1 VLKIITSG
9 AFAAA
14 LEKILPLFSKKNNI
28 SYELTYGS
36 SFGDAKDSIP
46 SRIKNNEHFDIYFL
60 AEGAINR
67 HHEDG
72 ILDIK
77 TKYNIVSSDVGMA
90 VKEGSKSYDISSL
103 SSFKEALQK
112 ANSIGY
118 AASAS
123 GIYLENIVFPKIFS
137 DPDFIFKKSKKI
149 LSERV
154 GSVILRGDIEVGF
167 QQYSELL
174 PIKGIKIIGMLPN
187 EIRKSFIFGSAM
199 SNRSTSKYQT
209 TYKELLNFINLRE
222 NLKIIENTGVKLL

>member
-1 VLKIITSG
+1 MLKIITSG

-222 NLKIIENTGVKLL
+222 NLKIR

>member
-1 VLKIITSG
+1 LLKIITSG

-14 LEKILPLFSKKNNI
+14 LEKILPLFSKINHI

-46 SRIKNNEHFDIYFL
+46 SRIKNNEDFDIYFL
-60 AEGAINR
+60 AEEAINR
-67 HHEDG
+67 HHEEG

-77 TKYNIVSSDVGMA
+77 TKYNIVSSDIGMA
-90 VKEGSKSYDISSL
+90 IKEGSKSYDISSL
-103 SSFKEALQK
+103 NSFKKALKK

-123 GIYLENIVFPKIFS
+123 GIYLETIVFPKIFS
-137 DPDFIFKKSKKI
+137 DPYFIFQKSKKI

-154 GSVILRGDIEVGF
+154 GSVVSRGDIEIGF

-174 PIKGIKIIGMLPN
+174 PIKGIKILGMLPS

-199 SNRSTSKYQT
+199 SNNSDSIFEYDK
-209 TYKELLNFINLRE
+209 LLYFISLKE
-222 NLKIIENTGVKLL
+222 NLEIIEKTGVKLL

>member
-9 AFAAA
+9 VFASV
-14 LEKILPLFSKKNNI
+14 LEKILPLFAQKNNI
-28 SYELTYGS
+28 IYELSYGS
-36 SFGDAKDSIP
+36 SFGEAKDSIP

-67 HHEDG
+67 HHDEG

-77 TKYNIVSSDVGMA
+77 TKHNIVSSEIGVA
-90 VKEGSKSYDISSL
+90 VKNGSKLQDISSL
-103 SSFKEALQK
+103 KSFKETLISAK
-112 ANSIGY
+112 SIGY

-123 GIYLENIVFPKIFS
+123 GIYLANTVFPKIFN
-137 DPDFIFKKSKKI
+137 DPDLIFKKSKKI

-154 GSVILRGDIEVGF
+154 GSVIFRGDIEIGF

-174 PIKGIKIIGMLPN
+174 PIKGIKIIGMLPK

-199 SNRSTSKYQT
+199 SNNSTSGLIYRNLIK
-209 TYKELLNFINLRE
+209 FIKHDDTQKFIKNSG
-222 NLKIIENTGVKLL
+222 LKIL

>member
-14 LEKILPLFSKKNNI
+14 LEKILPLFAKKNNI
-28 SYELTYGS
+28 TYELSYGS
-36 SFGDAKDSIP
+36 SFGEAKDSIP
-46 SRIKNNEHFDIYFL
+46 SRIKNNEHFDIFFL

-67 HHEDG
+67 HHEEG

-77 TKYNIVSSDVGMA
+77 TKHNIASSDIGIA
-90 VKEGSKSYDISSL
+90 VKEGSKLYDISSL
-103 SSFKEALQK
+103 KSFKETLISVK
-112 ANSIGY
+112 SIGY

-123 GIYLENIVFPKIFS
+123 GIYLANTVFPKIFN
-137 DPDFIFKKSKKI
+137 DPDLIFKKSKKI

-154 GSVILRGDIEVGF
+154 GSIIFRGDIEIGF

-174 PIKGIKIIGMLPN
+174 PIKGIKIIGMLPR

-199 SNRSTSKYQT
+199 SNNSPSEPIYRNLI
-209 TYKELLNFINLRE
+209 EFIKHDDIQKFITNSG
-222 NLKIIENTGVKLL
+222 LKIL

>member
-1 VLKIITSG
+1 MLKIITSG

-28 SYELTYGS
+28 SYELAYGS
-36 SFGDAKDSIP
+36 SFGEAKDSIP
-46 SRIKNNEHFDIYFL
+46 TRIKNNEHFDIYFL

-67 HHEDG
+67 HQEEG

-77 TKYNIVSSDVGMA
+77 SKYNIVSSHIGMA

-103 SSFKEALQK
+103 NSFKESLK
-112 ANSIGY
+112 DANSIGY

-123 GIYLENIVFPKIFS
+123 GIYLETIVFPKIFS
-137 DPDFIFKKSKKI
+137 DPDFILKKSKKI

-154 GSVILRGDIEVGF
+154 GSVISRGDIEVGF

-174 PIKGIKIIGMLPN
+174 PINGIKILGMLPS
-187 EIRKSFIFGSAM
+187 EIRKPFIFGSAM
-199 SNRSTSKYQT
+199 SNSSDSHVAYEK
-209 TYKELLNFINLRE
+209 LLHFITLKE
-222 NLKIIENTGVKLL
+222 NLEIIEKTGLKIL

>member
-1 VLKIITSG
+1 MLKIITSG

-14 LEKILPLFSKKNNI
+14 LEKILPLFAQKSNI
-28 SYELTYGS
+28 TYELSYGS
-36 SFGDAKDSIP
+36 SFGEAKDSIP

-67 HHEDG
+67 HHEEG

-77 TKYNIVSSDVGMA
+77 TKYNIVSSEIGVA
-90 VKEGSKSYDISSL
+90 VKNGSKLYNISSL
-103 SSFKEALQK
+103 ESFKDTLISAK
-112 ANSIGY
+112 SIGY

-123 GIYLENIVFPKIFS
+123 GIYLANTVFPKIFN
-137 DPDFIFKKSKKI
+137 DPDVIFKKSKKI

-154 GSVILRGDIEVGF
+154 GSVIFRGDIEIGF

-174 PIKGIKIIGMLPN
+174 PIKGIKIIGMLPK

-199 SNRSTSKYQT
+199 SNNSKFEAIY
-209 TYKELLNFINLRE
+209 INLIE
-222 NLKIIENTGVKLL
+222 FIKHNDIQKIITKSGLKVL

>member
-1 VLKIITSG
+1 MLKIITSG

-14 LEKILPLFSKKNNI
+14 LEKILPVFSKINNI
-28 SYELTYGS
+28 SYELSYGS

-67 HHEDG
+67 QHEEG

-77 TKYNIVSSDVGMA
+77 TKYNIVSSDIGMA

-103 SSFKEALQK
+103 KSFKEALKK
-112 ANSIGY
+112 AYSIGY

-123 GIYLENIVFPKIFS
+123 GIYLETIVFPKIFS

-154 GSVILRGDIEVGF
+154 GSVISRGDIEVGF

-174 PIKGIKIIGMLPN
+174 PINGIKILGMLPK

-199 SNRSTSKYQT
+199 SNSSNCHA
-209 TYKELLNFINLRE
+209 TYDQLLNFINLKE
-222 NLKIIENTGVKLL
+222 NLKNIESTGVNLL

>member
-1 VLKIITSG
+1 MLKIITSG
-9 AFAAA
+9 ALAAA
-14 LEKILPLFSKKNNI
+14 LEKILPLFSKINNI
-28 SYELTYGS
+28 SYELAYGS

-67 HHEDG
+67 HHEEG

-77 TKYNIVSSDVGMA
+77 TKYNIVSSDIGMA

-103 SSFKEALQK
+103 NSFKEALEK
-112 ANSIGY
+112 ADSIGY

-123 GIYLENIVFPKIFS
+123 GIYLETNVFPKIFS

-154 GSVILRGDIEVGF
+154 GSVISRGDIEVGF

-174 PIKGIKIIGMLPN
+174 PIKGIEILGMLPK
-187 EIRKSFIFGSAM
+187 EIRKSFIFSSAI
-199 SNRSTSKYQT
+199 SNSSNYHA
-209 TYKELLNFINLRE
+209 TYDKLLNFINLKE
-222 NLKIIENTGVKLL
+222 NLKNIESTGLNLL

>member
-1 VLKIITSG
+1 MLKIITSG

-14 LEKILPLFSKKNNI
+14 LEKILPLFSKINNI
-28 SYELTYGS
+28 SYELAYGS

-67 HHEDG
+67 HHEEG

-77 TKYNIVSSDVGMA
+77 TKYNIVSSDIGMA

-103 SSFKEALQK
+103 NSFKGALK
-112 ANSIGY
+112 RTNSIGY

-123 GIYLENIVFPKIFS
+123 GIYLETIVFPKIFS

-154 GSVILRGDIEVGF
+154 GSVLSRGDIEVGF

-174 PIKGIKIIGMLPN
+174 PIKGIKILGMLPK
-187 EIRKSFIFGSAM
+187 EIRKSFIFGSAI
-199 SNRSTSKYQT
+199 SNSSNCHA
-209 TYKELLNFINLRE
+209 TYDQLLNFINLKE
-222 NLKIIENTGVKLL
+222 NLKNIESTGLNLL

>member
-1 VLKIITSG
+1 MLKIITSG

-14 LEKILPLFSKKNNI
+14 LEKILPLFSKINNI
-28 SYELTYGS
+28 SYELAYGS

-77 TKYNIVSSDVGMA
+77 TKYNIVSSDIGMA

-103 SSFKEALQK
+103 NSFKGALK
-112 ANSIGY
+112 RTNSIGY

-123 GIYLENIVFPKIFS
+123 GIYLETIVFPKIFS

-154 GSVILRGDIEVGF
+154 GSVLSRGDIEVGF

-174 PIKGIKIIGMLPN
+174 PIKGIKILGMLPK
-187 EIRKSFIFGSAM
+187 EIRKSFIFGSAI
-199 SNRSTSKYQT
+199 SNSSNCHA
-209 TYKELLNFINLRE
+209 TYDQLLNFINLKE
-222 NLKIIENTGVKLL
+222 NLKNIESTGLNLL